1 MIFTIMMHRLNPTQ
15 NVFQHEREITAVLDV
30 ISLLCDRQQK
40 EMQDAM
46 RENKSFSVI

>member
-1 MIFTIMMHRLNPTQ
+1 MSQQERRL
-15 NVFQHEREITAVLDV
+15 EAVLDV

-46 RENKSFSVI
+46 RENKSFYVIQCILNFYA

>member
-1 MIFTIMMHRLNPTQ
+1 MMHRIKPTK
-15 NVFQHEREITAVLDV
+15 NVSQQKRKLHVYIEAALDV

-46 RENKSFSVI
+46 RENKSFYVT

>member
-1 MIFTIMMHRLNPTQ
+1 MMHRIKPTQ
-15 NVFQHEREITAVLDV
+15 NVSQQERRLEAALDV

-46 RENKSFSVI
+46 RENKSFYVI

>member
-1 MIFTIMMHRLNPTQ
+1 MIFTITMHRLNPTQ
-15 NVFQHEREITAVLDV
+15 NVSHHKSGIIAALDV